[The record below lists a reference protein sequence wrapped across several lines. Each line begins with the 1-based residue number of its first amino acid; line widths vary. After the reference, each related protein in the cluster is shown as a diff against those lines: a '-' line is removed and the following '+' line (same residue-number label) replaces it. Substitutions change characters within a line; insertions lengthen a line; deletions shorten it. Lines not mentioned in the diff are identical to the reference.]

1 VLPDNIPVVVMI
13 NENSASASELM
24 SASLQKNGL
33 ATIVGTPSYGKE
45 VGQSVNPLDFGTGVK
60 ITTFRF
66 LPAGSD
72 LGVAVL
78 PDFEVSQSTA
88 YLNDPLS
95 APNLVLSKA
104 QEVLAMGKAALAEAQ
119 TSAVTASKES
129 LAATASAA
137 HKERDNAILASQ
149 KSGLLQGEE

>member
-1 VLPDNIPVVVMI
+1 MAWPQ
-13 NENSASASELM
+13 
-24 SASLQKNGL
+24 SLAHL
-33 ATIVGTPSYGKE
+33 AYGKE

-95 APNLVLSKA
+95 APDLVLQSSRSFSYG
-104 QEVLAMGKAALAEAQ
+104 Q
-119 TSAVTASKES
+119 
-129 LAATASAA
+129 
-137 HKERDNAILASQ
+137 RRP
-149 KSGLLQGEE
+149 